1 MARFADDQAKPNFQR
16 NSAPAAPASSGPVR
30 KNKFGGKCA
39 VCGVYVVEGQGT
51 IVKNESTGRWD
62 VTHIQPCPAAG
73 EPAAKTPQAP
83 ATEAVAFSVPDGRYT
98 IIWEDG
104 YKTIRV
110 SHQGEFDEFMPGR
123 AILSFLS
130 GSNNDRDYTSFAH
143 VDERGQV
150 RVWKR
155 HQGNERLREA
165 VKVLLGDPKAASQA
179 YARES
184 GCCGICNRS
193 LTTPESIAAGI
204 GPECAKKVAW

>member
-30 KNKFGGKCA
+30 KNKFGAKC
-39 VCGVYVVEGQGT
+39 VNCGVFVPE
-51 IVKNESTGRWD
+51 NTGRLTNDNGKW
-62 VTHIQPCPAAG
+62 VVSHIPPCPTAG
-73 EPAAKTPQAP
+73 EPAAQAPQAP
-83 ATEAVAFSVPDGRYT
+83 AAESVAFSVPDGRYT

-130 GSNNDRDYTSFAH
+130 GSDNDRDYTSFAH